1 MESDRREAA
10 VRAQKRKTVKNI
22 LGVFYEI
29 RLAGTAYT
37 TGKTVKMLRDKG
49 WTIEP
54 PKDEDVYQ

>member
-1 MESDRREAA
+1 MSVLVIVLVALLLP
-10 VRAQKRKTVKNI
+10 TVALI
-22 LGVFYEI
+22 FFV
-29 RLAGTAYT
+29 AGTAYT